1 MCILL
6 LYINDMLLIGSCM
19 KLIKKIKTTLS
30 NEFNIKDLEKNK
42 YYLRYGNKNRDAKF
56 SISFT

>member
-1 MCILL
+1 
-6 LYINDMLLIGSCM
+6 M